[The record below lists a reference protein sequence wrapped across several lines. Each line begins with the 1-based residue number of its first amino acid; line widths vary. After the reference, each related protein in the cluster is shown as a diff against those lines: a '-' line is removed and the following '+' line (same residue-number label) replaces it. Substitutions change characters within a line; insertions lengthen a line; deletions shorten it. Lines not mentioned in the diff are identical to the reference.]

1 MVRGGLPRCL
11 AAGLAGPDDA
21 ILPHLCNLVVHL
33 LMPRM
38 GKKTLYLDLDAL
50 ERIEASLAL
59 IPGKPSLSAFL
70 SEQFPPLAENLETMV
85 SLMLAPSVTLET
97 LRAGLNAVA
106 DDQLEMLVA
115 AKKMIRDIPPK
126 ETVIDVTASKP
137 KRQKKSA

>member
-1 MVRGGLPRCL
+1 
-11 AAGLAGPDDA
+11 
-21 ILPHLCNLVVHL
+21 
-33 LMPRM
+33 M